1 MINTRTILAFIFFL
15 ACLLLG
21 SGAGWIRASSDD
33 IEIDPSLLRMF
44 RPLPTAMDSEKNPS
58 TEPKVRLGRMLF
70 YDKRLSKNQDV
81 SCNSCHALDQYGV
94 DHSPVSTGF
103 KGQKGNRNAPT
114 VYNAAAH
121 LAQFWDGRAA
131 DVEEQAKG
139 PVLNPVEM
147 ALPSPDGAVAVL
159 KSMPGYVQAFQKA
172 FPGEQD
178 PVTFDNMSRAI
189 AAFERRLLTPSRW
202 DDFLRGNKSA
212 LSDAEKAGFLKFTQA
227 GCQSCHM
234 GVLVGGVM
242 YQKLGLVEPWS
253 DSSDL
258 GRYQVTKQESD
269 KLVFKVPSLRNIE
282 KTAPYF
288 HDGSVATLEQA
299 VKLMAE
305 HQLGKQ
311 LRDDEVQ
318 SILTWLK
325 SLTGTIPSDYI
336 KPPKLPQN
344 TAQTPRPERTSIPT
358 PALRDEN
365 G

>member
-1 MINTRTILAFIFFL
+1 MIKTNTKLTYIFFL

-21 SGAGWIRASSDD
+21 SRPGLIGAAA
-33 IEIDPSLLRMF
+33 EEVAIDPSLLRMF
-44 RPLPTAMDSEKNPS
+44 RPLPTTMDSEKNPS
-58 TEPKVRLGRMLF
+58 TKERVDLGRML
-70 YDKRLSKNQDV
+70 YYEKRLSKNHDV
-81 SCNSCHALDQYGV
+81 SCNSCHALDKYGM
-94 DHSPVSTGF
+94 DQTSVSSGH

-147 ALPSPDGAVAVL
+147 AMPSGEGAVAVL
-159 KSMPGYVQAFQKA
+159 KSMPAYVQAFQKA
-172 FPGEQD
+172 FPGEKG

-189 AAFERRLLTPSRW
+189 AAFERRLMTPSRW
-202 DDFLRGNKSA
+202 DDFLQGNKTA
-212 LSDAEKAGFLKFTQA
+212 LSSAEKAGFLKFTEA

-282 KTAPYF
+282 KTAPYY
-288 HDGSVATLEQA
+288 HNGSVATLEQA
-299 VKLMAE
+299 VKLMGE
-305 HQLGKQ
+305 HQLGRQ

-318 SILTWLK
+318 SIVTWLTA
-325 SLTGTIPSDYI
+325 LTGSIPSDYI
-336 KPPKLPQN
+336 KPPKLPES
-344 TAQTPRPERTSIPT
+344 TAQTPKPERS
-358 PALRDEN
+358 
-365 G
+365 

>member
-1 MINTRTILAFIFFL
+1 MTLFFFILFF

-21 SGAGWIRASSDD
+21 SGPMVTRVSGEEA
-33 IEIDPSLLRMF
+33 EINPSLLRMF
-44 RPLPTAMDSEKNPS
+44 RPLPTTMESENNPS
-58 TEPKVRLGRMLF
+58 TEPKVNLGRMLY
-70 YDKRLSKNQDV
+70 YDKRLSRNQDV
-81 SCNSCHALDQYGV
+81 SCNSCHELDNYGV
-94 DHSPVSTGF
+94 DHTPVSTGF

-147 ALPSPDGAVAVL
+147 AMSSGDGAVAVL
-159 KSMPGYVQAFQKA
+159 KSMPGYVQAFQRA
-172 FPGEQD
+172 FPGEHD
-178 PVTFDNMSRAI
+178 PMTFDNMARAI
-189 AAFERRLLTPSRW
+189 AAFERRLMTPSRW
-202 DDFLRGNKSA
+202 DDFLKGNKTA
-212 LSDAEKAGFLKFTQA
+212 LSTAEKAGFLKFAEA

-288 HDGSVATLEQA
+288 HDGSVPTLEDA
-299 VKLMAE
+299 AKLMGE
-305 HQLGKQ
+305 HQLGRQ
-311 LRDDEVQ
+311 LKDDEIE
-318 SILTWLK
+318 SIVTWLK
-325 SLTGTIPSDYI
+325 SLTGTIPSEYI
-336 KPPKLPQN
+336 KQPNLPES
-344 TAQTPRPERTSIPT
+344 TAQTPRPERT
-358 PALRDEN
+358 
-365 G
+365 